1 MQVKVDVDR
10 CQGHGRCYVTAPEVF
25 EMDDVGYG
33 RELGDGTVA
42 AGLEDK
48 TRLAVDNCPEQAI
61 TIGDDSR

>member
-10 CQGHGRCYVTAPEVF
+10 CQGHGRCYVTAPEIF
-25 EMDDVGYG
+25 GMDDVGYG
-33 RELGDGTVA
+33 YELGDGTVA
-42 AGLEDK
+42 AGLEAK